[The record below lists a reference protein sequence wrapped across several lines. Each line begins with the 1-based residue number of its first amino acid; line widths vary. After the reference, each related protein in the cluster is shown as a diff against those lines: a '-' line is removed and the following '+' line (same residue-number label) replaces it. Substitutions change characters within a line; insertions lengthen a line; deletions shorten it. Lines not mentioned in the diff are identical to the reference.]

1 MNHFINIKDIP
12 IFKLRKI
19 ISDARKRKLNRK
31 RLNILDIDK
40 DEPLKGKLLI
50 QMFENLAIVR
60 PVCSSV
66 NVKSVKSAPIFANLS
81 SEKIVLPSCNIV
93 NV

>member
-1 MNHFINIKDIP
+1 MNAESGIWPSAHHPALFFTHSGTDGDFDSVCPPTTNAN
-12 IFKLRKI
+12 
-19 ISDARKRKLNRK
+19 SVCC
-31 RLNILDIDK
+31 
-40 DEPLKGKLLI
+40 PLPE
-50 QMFENLAIVR
+50 MFENLAIVR